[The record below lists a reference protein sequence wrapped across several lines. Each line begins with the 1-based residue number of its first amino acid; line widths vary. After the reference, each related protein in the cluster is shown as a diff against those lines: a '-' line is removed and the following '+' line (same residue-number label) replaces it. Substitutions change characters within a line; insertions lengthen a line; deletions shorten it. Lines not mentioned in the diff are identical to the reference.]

1 MRSFSRI
8 GRTAQRLLFIVC
20 VSLSCAVVA
29 SAYTIVMR
37 DGRRVQ
43 IPDRFEVTKTTL
55 TYEVSPGF
63 QVTLQISSINIP
75 ATERANREQAGSL
88 MNRAAS
94 PSQINLSPV
103 KRLGD
108 SSGDSQSSV
117 RRSITNRDLQVYA
130 KIRQDSERAYAR
142 RLKELGLPSLAESNR
157 RREDESRKIQGELAE
172 TRQTE
177 AGTESY
183 WRTRASELR
192 TDIAAT
198 DAEIAYVRARLDEVN
213 AAWNTSS
220 FSIVNSGYPI
230 GFGSPFNGGF
240 RGRRHFSNIGQGVF
254 MTTGTPFGGT
264 VVGGPFGNLY
274 PRGRIRNTPFLTAP
288 YLTPFS
294 NGTGFGLP
302 YQGYDIGYERS
313 SLITRL
319 DELVG
324 RRAGLSVRW
333 RELEEQARRAGA
345 MPGWLRP

>member
-20 VSLSCAVVA
+20 VSLSCAVMA

-63 QVTLQISSINIP
+63 QVTLQVSSINIP
-75 ATERANREQAGSL
+75 ATERANGEQAGSL

-94 PSQINLSPV
+94 PSQINSPV

-117 RRSITNRDLQVYA
+117 RRSITNRDLQGYA
-130 KIRQDSERAYAR
+130 KIRQESERAYAR
-142 RLKELGLPSLAESNR
+142 RLKELGVPSLAESNR
-157 RREDESRKIQGELAE
+157 RREDESRKIQAQLAE

-177 AGTESY
+177 AETESY

-198 DAEIAYVRARLDEVN
+198 DAEIAYVRTRLDEVN
-213 AAWNTSS
+213 AAWNSSS
-220 FSIVNSGYPI
+220 FSIVNSSYPF
-230 GFGSPFNGGF
+230 GFG
-240 RGRRHFSNIGQGVF
+240 GRRQFSNIGQGVF

-264 VVGGPFGNLY
+264 VVGGPFGNFY
-274 PRGRIRNTPFLTAP
+274 PRRRIRNTPFLTAP

-302 YQGYDIGYERS
+302 YQGYDSGYERS
-313 SLITRL
+313 SLIARL
-319 DELVG
+319 DQLVG